1 MNFPTHDT
9 DWALSS
15 KGNHWKRK
23 DGIALVAGKRKDGRY
38 WARRGDDFLYG
49 SFASLE
55 EAKSALER
63 DLQRHHG
70 DGRTNT
76 SLAPLTSLFDGEAE

>member
-1 MNFPTHDT
+1 MNFPSHDT
-9 DWALSS
+9 SWTISS

-38 WARRGDDFLYG
+38 WVRRGDGFLSG

-55 EAKSALER
+55 DAKRAAETGHS
-63 DLQRHHG
+63 G
-70 DGRTNT
+70 DEESN
-76 SLAPLTSLFDGEAE
+76 LDDED